1 VKFKGQFVANPNPPR
16 QHSLW
21 EETGVPTTFDRVFTD
36 SFHTNVMS
44 PQQESTPPSQEVKG
58 GCFGGLAWL
67 SGLNGVRKTFPLQ
80 QQKI

>member
-21 EETGVPTTFDRVFTD
+21 EETGVPTTFDRVFTN
-36 SFHTNVMS
+36 SFHKCH
-44 PQQESTPPSQEVKG
+44 ESTARIDPTISEVKD

-67 SGLNGVRKTFPLQ
+67 SGLNGVRETFPLQ